1 MKKRLMAI
9 TFAALMATSMMGSTV
24 FAATDGGSVAGKTS
38 LADANFDTDY
48 QPQKDEYK
56 IYCTYKNIHSWYD
69 AIKTGV
75 DAAVADLKDKGV
87 TIDYEWYGPA
97 QPDAVDQV
105 NSIET
110 AVGQGYDLIA
120 VDVNQADTTAKA
132 IDTAVDAGVKVAT
145 FGTVDV
151 PNCKRS
157 FFVGTMI
164 HTEMEK
170 HLQKQYVR
178 RWAAKARSHFLAV
191 QWEQNLMSR
200 DFRHS
205 KMLSLHILISK

>member
-38 LADANFDTDY
+38 LADADFDTDY

-132 IDTAVDAGVKVAT
+132 IDTAILVKNGPSYSALGFGGEGFCT
-145 FGTVDV
+145 FTIASRTGEGLTSASTFT
-151 PNCKRS
+151 KR
-157 FFVGTMI
+157 
-164 HTEMEK
+164 
-170 HLQKQYVR
+170 R
-178 RWAAKARSHFLAV
+178 RCV
-191 QWEQNLMSR
+191 MT
-200 DFRHS
+200 D
-205 KMLSLHILISK
+205 SLCIR